1 LIFPMFTMVM
11 LTLILGCIT
20 VKARFESVK
29 NGSVNAKYYKLMQGD
44 NIPDFVTKTTRC
56 FNNQFEIPVIFYVA
70 CTLYISLGIES
81 LVGIVFA
88 WAFVVLRSVHA
99 YIHLTYNH
107 IIHRM
112 SVFWAAFISVI
123 ALWVNLIIH
132 QI

>member
-1 LIFPMFTMVM
+1 MFTMVM

-44 NIPDFVTKTTRC
+44 NIPDLVTKTTRC

>member
-1 LIFPMFTMVM
+1 MIFPMFTMVM